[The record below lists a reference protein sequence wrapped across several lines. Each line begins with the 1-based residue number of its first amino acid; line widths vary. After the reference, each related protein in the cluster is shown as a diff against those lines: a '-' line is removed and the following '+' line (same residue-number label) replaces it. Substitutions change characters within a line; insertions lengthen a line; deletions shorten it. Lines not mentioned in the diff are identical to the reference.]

1 MLCPKI
7 TFIIHFQIINFSA
20 VIVQPQ
26 TDFRAYVTLFSPEI
40 KSGQLPPRFVPAE
53 NILRIKILI
62 VILQSIF

>member
-7 TFIIHFQIINFSA
+7 TFIIHLQIINFLA

-26 TDFRAYVTLFSPEI
+26 TVFRANVILLNPEI
-40 KSGQLPPRFVPAE
+40 KSGLMQPRFVPTE